1 MQWLITLPTLFSRT
15 RIYQILLIWAL
26 SSPPLAGGAS
36 VSSRQKRHTAAAAEE
51 EKSGGGGGGG
61 GGGYDSV
68 MRLARIAA
76 ERAAS
81 DVIEAYK
88 DFRLKNRNQKKKL
101 NDR

>member
-1 MQWLITLPTLFSRT
+1 MFSHT

-36 VSSRQKRHTAAAAEE
+36 VSSRQKRHTAAAEE
-51 EKSGGGGGGG
+51 EKSGGGGGG